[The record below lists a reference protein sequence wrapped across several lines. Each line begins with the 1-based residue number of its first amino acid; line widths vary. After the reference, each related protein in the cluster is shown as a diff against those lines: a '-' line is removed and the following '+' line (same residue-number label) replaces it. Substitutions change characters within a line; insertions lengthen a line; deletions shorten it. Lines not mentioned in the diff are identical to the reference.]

1 MCSLISTA
9 YAIFFQENGMPFR
22 TQLASLI
29 LLAGALLSPTLGAA
43 QGSPTDLNKSIDM
56 LVGDHVKVQHLL
68 TDLQQ
73 SVASHNA
80 AGVAALVHYP
90 IKVNP
95 GKRPFIVKTPKAFIA
110 DYDRIIT
117 QDISE
122 AILKQKYDALF
133 VNSQGAMLGE
143 GEVWITNFCLDK
155 GCAKSDIKIGTI
167 QSTTNLTK

>member
-1 MCSLISTA
+1 
-9 YAIFFQENGMPFR
+9 MPLR

-29 LLAGALLSPTLGAA
+29 LFAGALLSPTLVAA
-43 QGSPTDLNKSIDM
+43 QTSTADLNKSIDM
-56 LVGDHVKVQHLL
+56 LIGDHVRVQHLL

-80 AGVAALVHYP
+80 TGVAALVHYP

-95 GKRPFIVKTPKAFIA
+95 GKRPFVVKSPKAFIA

-155 GCAKSDIKIGTI
+155 GCTKSDIKISTI
-167 QSTTNLTK
+167 QSATNLNKQ

>member
-1 MCSLISTA
+1 MTIRA
-9 YAIFFQENGMPFR
+9 
-22 TQLASLI
+22 QLASLI
-29 LLAGALLSPTLGAA
+29 LLASALFAPAAGSAQTSPA
-43 QGSPTDLNKSIDM
+43 DLNKSIDM
-56 LVGDHVKVQHLL
+56 LVGDHVKVQRLL

-80 AGVAALVHYP
+80 GRVAALVHYP

-95 GKRPFIVKTPKAFIA
+95 GKRPFVVKTPKAFVD

-117 QDISE
+117 LDISE

-133 VNSQGAMLGE
+133 VSSQGAMLGE
-143 GEVWITNFCLDK
+143 GEVWITSFCLDK

-167 QSTTNLTK
+167 QSVANLTNK

>member
-1 MCSLISTA
+1 MTI
-9 YAIFFQENGMPFR
+9 R

-29 LLAGALLSPTLGAA
+29 LLASALQPPTFVSA
-43 QGSPTDLNKSIDM
+43 QGSPADLNKSIDM
-56 LVGDHVKVQHLL
+56 LVGDHVKVQRLL

-73 SVASHNA
+73 AVASHNA

-117 QDISE
+117 LDISE
-122 AILKQKYDALF
+122 AILKQRYDALF
-133 VNSQGAMLGE
+133 VNSQGVMLGE
-143 GEVWITNFCLDK
+143 GEVWITGFCLDK
-155 GCAKSDIKIGTI
+155 GCTKSDIKIGTI
-167 QSTTNLTK
+167 QNTANLKP

>member
-1 MCSLISTA
+1 MTI
-9 YAIFFQENGMPFR
+9 R
-22 TQLASLI
+22 TRLASLI
-29 LLAGALLSPTLGAA
+29 LLASALLPLPLAAA
-43 QGSPTDLNKSIDM
+43 QAAPADLNKSIDM
-56 LVGDHVKVQHLL
+56 LIGDHVKVQHLL
-68 TDLQQ
+68 ADLQQ

-95 GKRPFIVKTPKAFIA
+95 GKKPFTVRSQKEFIK
-110 DYDRIIT
+110 DYDHIIT

-143 GEVWITNFCLDK
+143 GEVWITSICLDK
-155 GCAKSDIKIGTI
+155 GCKKSDIKIGTI
-167 QSTTNLTK
+167 QNTANLKP

>member
-1 MCSLISTA
+1 MTL
-9 YAIFFQENGMPFR
+9 R
-22 TQLASLI
+22 TQLASLV
-29 LLAGALLSPTLGAA
+29 LFVSVLHAPAVAA
-43 QGSPTDLNKSIDM
+43 TQANRAQIDKSIDM
-56 LVGDHVKVQHLL
+56 LIGDHVKVQHLL

-95 GKRPFIVKTPKAFIA
+95 GNRPFIVKSPKAFIA

-155 GCAKSDIKIGTI
+155 GCTKSDIKVGTI
-167 QSTTNLTK
+167 QDPTTLNK

>member
-1 MCSLISTA
+1 MTIRA
-9 YAIFFQENGMPFR
+9 
-22 TQLASLI
+22 QLASLI
-29 LLAGALLSPTLGAA
+29 LLASALFAPTPGSAQASPA
-43 QGSPTDLNKSIDM
+43 DINKSIDM
-56 LVGDHVKVQHLL
+56 LVGDHVKVQRLL

-73 SVASHNA
+73 SVASHNT

-95 GKRPFIVKTPKAFIA
+95 GKRPFIVKSPKAFVA

-117 QDISE
+117 LDISE

-143 GEVWITNFCLDK
+143 GEVWITSFCLDK
-155 GCAKSDIKIGTI
+155 GCTKSDIKIGTI
-167 QSTTNLTK
+167 QSVANLSNR

>member
-1 MCSLISTA
+1 
-9 YAIFFQENGMPFR
+9 MPPR

-29 LLAGALLSPTLGAA
+29 LFASALLSPTLVAA
-43 QGSPTDLNKSIDM
+43 QTSTADINKSIDM
-56 LVGDHVKVQHLL
+56 LIGDHVKVQHLL

-95 GKRPFIVKTPKAFIA
+95 GKRPFIVKSPKAFIA
-110 DYDRIIT
+110 DYDSIIT

-155 GCAKSDIKIGTI
+155 GCTKSEIKIGTI
-167 QSTTNLTK
+167 QNTVNLKP

>member
-1 MCSLISTA
+1 MTIRA
-9 YAIFFQENGMPFR
+9 
-22 TQLASLI
+22 QLASLI
-29 LLAGALLSPTLGAA
+29 LLASAPFAPTPGSAQASPA
-43 QGSPTDLNKSIDM
+43 DLNKSIDM
-56 LVGDHVKVQHLL
+56 LMGDHVKVQQIL
-68 TDLQQ
+68 TDLQR

-95 GKRPFIVKTPKAFIA
+95 GKRPFIVKSPKAFID

-117 QDISE
+117 LDISE

-143 GEVWITNFCLDK
+143 GEVWITSFCLDK
-155 GCAKSDIKIGTI
+155 GCTKSDIKIGTI
-167 QSTTNLTK
+167 QSASNLTNK

>member
-1 MCSLISTA
+1 
-9 YAIFFQENGMPFR
+9 MPLR
-22 TQLASLI
+22 IQLASLI
-29 LLAGALLSPTLGAA
+29 LFACALLSPTPVAA
-43 QGSPTDLNKSIDM
+43 QTSAADLNKSIDM
-56 LVGDHVKVQHLL
+56 LIGDHVKVQHLL

-95 GKRPFIVKTPKAFIA
+95 GKRPFVVKSPKAFIA

-155 GCAKSDIKIGTI
+155 GCTKSDIKISTI
-167 QSTTNLTK
+167 QSATNLNKQ

>member
-1 MCSLISTA
+1 MTIRA
-9 YAIFFQENGMPFR
+9 
-22 TQLASLI
+22 QLASLI
-29 LLAGALLSPTLGAA
+29 LLASALFAPTPGSAQASPA
-43 QGSPTDLNKSIDM
+43 DLNKSIDM
-56 LVGDHVKVQHLL
+56 LIGDHIKVQHLL

-95 GKRPFIVKTPKAFIA
+95 GKRPFVVKSPKAFVA

-155 GCAKSDIKIGTI
+155 GCTKSDIKISTI
-167 QSTTNLTK
+167 QSATNLNKQ

>member
-1 MCSLISTA
+1 MHL
-9 YAIFFQENGMPFR
+9 R

-29 LLAGALLSPTLGAA
+29 LF
-43 QGSPTDLNKSIDM
+43 
-56 LVGDHVKVQHLL
+56 
-68 TDLQQ
+68 
-73 SVASHNA
+73 
-80 AGVAALVHYP
+80 ALVHYP

-95 GKRPFIVKTPKAFIA
+95 GKRPFIVKSPKAFIA

-143 GEVWITNFCLDK
+143 GEVWITSFCLDK
-155 GCAKSDIKIGTI
+155 GCTKSDIKIGTI
-167 QSTTNLTK
+167 QNTANLKP

>member
-1 MCSLISTA
+1 
-9 YAIFFQENGMPFR
+9 MPLR

-29 LLAGALLSPTLGAA
+29 LFASTLLSPTLVAA
-43 QGSPTDLNKSIDM
+43 QTSTADLNKSIDM
-56 LVGDHVKVQHLL
+56 LIGDHVKVQHLL

-95 GKRPFIVKTPKAFIA
+95 GKRPFVVKSPKAFIA

-122 AILKQKYDALF
+122 AILKQKYNALF

-155 GCAKSDIKIGTI
+155 GCTKSDIKISTI
-167 QSTTNLTK
+167 QSATNLNKQ